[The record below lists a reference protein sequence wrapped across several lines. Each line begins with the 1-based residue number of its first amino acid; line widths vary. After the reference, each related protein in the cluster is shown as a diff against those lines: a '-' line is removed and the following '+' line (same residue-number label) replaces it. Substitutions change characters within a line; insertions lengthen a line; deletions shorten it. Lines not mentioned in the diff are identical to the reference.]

1 MIMKK
6 IVLLSMVMALCA
18 SCGQKGKYSY
28 DPNKIKSDT
37 TKVENTSESFEI
49 DFKSY
54 QNNIKTIH
62 VKLNGTNGY
71 DAIFD
76 TGCSSISISML
87 EYANLCKAG
96 KIHQS
101 DMKEPITVTT
111 ADGKQRNIPVVNIR
125 EITVVDKTGKA
136 HTLTN
141 IDASV
146 EENIAAPI
154 LVGGEFIDNIAK
166 TSYEID
172 LSDKVIRFK

>member
-1 MIMKK
+1 MKK
-6 IVLLSMVMALCA
+6 IVLLSMIIALCA
-18 SCGQKGKYSY
+18 SCGQKSKYSY

-37 TKVENTSESFEI
+37 TKEERLSESFEI

-54 QNNIKTIH
+54 QNNLKTIH
-62 VKLNGTNGY
+62 VKLNDTNGY

-76 TGCSSISISML
+76 TGCSSISISMQ
-87 EYANLCKAG
+87 EFEALCKAG
-96 KIHQS
+96 TIYKS
-101 DMKEPITVTT
+101 DIKAPITVTT
-111 ADGKQRNIPVVNIR
+111 ADGTQRNIPVVNIR

-154 LVGGEFIDNIAK
+154 LVGGEFIDNITK

-172 LSDKVIRFK
+172 LSNNVIRFK

>member
-1 MIMKK
+1 MKK
-6 IVLLSMVMALCA
+6 IVLLSMVIALCA

-37 TKVENTSESFEI
+37 TKVKNTSESFEI
-49 DFKSY
+49 DFKSD
-54 QNNIKTIH
+54 QCNLKTIH

-76 TGCSSISISML
+76 TGCSSISISKQEFMDL
-87 EYANLCKAG
+87 LKAG
-96 KIHQS
+96 TIYQS
-101 DMKEPITVTT
+101 DIKEPITVTT
-111 ADGKQRNIPVVNIR
+111 ADGKQRKIPVVNLR

-141 IDASV
+141 IGASV
-146 EENIAAPI
+146 EENIAAPV

>member
-1 MIMKK
+1 MKK
-6 IVLLSMVMALCA
+6 IVLLSMAISLCA

-37 TKVENTSESFEI
+37 TIVKNTSESFEI

-54 QNNIKTIH
+54 QNNLKTIH

-76 TGCSSISISML
+76 TGCSSISISEQEFMDL
-87 EYANLCKAG
+87 LKAG
-96 KIHQS
+96 TIYQS
-101 DMKEPITVTT
+101 DIKEPITVMT
-111 ADGKQRNIPVVNIR
+111 ADGKQRKIPVVNLR

-154 LVGGEFIDNIAK
+154 LVGGEFIDNITK

-172 LSDKVIRFK
+172 LSNNVIRFK